1 MRVPGV
7 GWLLTT
13 SLVARL
19 PVAMAN
25 LAIILRIAT
34 ATGSYARAGA
44 VTGAYVVGT
53 GLFGPFLGRV
63 ADRAGRRPVLLVAAV
78 VNAAGLIALA
88 FIPVRETLVILV
100 VAAVAGASL
109 PPVAPAVRSLWPA
122 LVPEDLRSG
131 IYAFDATMQEA
142 TFMVGPTL
150 VALLSSLSGPPA
162 ALIACGGIGLVG
174 TLAVSLHPAIG
185 TPLTADP
192 APAAAAA
199 ATAASTPA
207 APGHTDDAAD
217 PGRGAVATTG
227 PAAPSGDGAPRSAGR
242 RLLHPAGLPG
252 LGSLVVIVLVFL
264 ASILIVE
271 VTVVAFAGHH
281 HASGQAGLLL
291 AAWSTGSMVGG
302 FSFGA
307 RSAHAGSRVLAP
319 LMLAAAVGF
328 LCLAAAPG
336 VGVLYGLLFLAG
348 MSIAPGF
355 SCIYGLV
362 GQLAPATGSVEAFSW
377 IASGI
382 QMGAAGGAAL
392 GGLLVEDI
400 GTRWS
405 FVFAAGCGLGT
416 AGIAWWRAWRAGH
429 REPA

>member
-1 MRVPGV
+1 VNQGRYRAVMRVPGV

-53 GLFGPFLGRV
+53 GPFLGRL
-63 ADRAGRRPVLLVAAV
+63 ADRAGRRPVLLISAV
-78 VNAAGLIALA
+78 VNAAGLISLA
-88 FIPVRETLVILV
+88 FIPVHHTVVILI
-100 VAAVAGASL
+100 VAAASGASL

-162 ALIACGGIGLVG
+162 ALIACGGIGLGG
-174 TLAVSLHPAIG
+174 TLAVSLHPAVG
-185 TPLTADP
+185 TPLTSD
-192 APAAAAA
+192 PAAATTSAPDR
-199 ATAASTPA
+199 PA
-207 APGHTDDAAD
+207 
-217 PGRGAVATTG
+217 R
-227 PAAPSGDGAPRSAGR
+227 R

-252 LGSLVVIVLVFL
+252 LASLVIIVLVFL

-281 HASGQAGLLL
+281 HASSQAGLLL

-302 FSFGA
+302 FALGA
-307 RSAHAGSRVLAP
+307 RAAHAGARVLAP

-336 VGVLYGLLFLAG
+336 VGLLYGLLFLAG

-362 GQLAPATGSVEAFSW
+362 GTLAPSTGSVEAFSW

-382 QMGAAGGAAL
+382 QIGAASGAAL

-405 FVFAAGCGLGT
+405 FVFAAGCGLVT
-416 AGIAWWRAWRAGH
+416 AAIAWWRAFH
-429 REPA
+429 RKPA

>member
-1 MRVPGV
+1 VNQGRYRAVMRVPGV

-53 GLFGPFLGRV
+53 GLFGPFLGRL
-63 ADRAGRRPVLLVAAV
+63 ADRAGRRPVLLISAV
-78 VNAAGLIALA
+78 VNAAGLISLA
-88 FIPVRETLVILV
+88 FIPVHHTVVILI
-100 VAAVAGASL
+100 VAAASGASL

-162 ALIACGGIGLVG
+162 ALIACGGIGLAG
-174 TLAVSLHPAIG
+174 TLAVSLHPAVG
-185 TPLTADP
+185 TPLTSD
-192 APAAAAA
+192 PAAATTSAPDR
-199 ATAASTPA
+199 PA
-207 APGHTDDAAD
+207 
-217 PGRGAVATTG
+217 R
-227 PAAPSGDGAPRSAGR
+227 R

-252 LGSLVVIVLVFL
+252 LASLVIIVLVFL

-281 HASGQAGLLL
+281 HASSQAGLLL

-302 FSFGA
+302 FALGA
-307 RSAHAGSRVLAP
+307 RAAHAGARVLAP

-336 VGVLYGLLFLAG
+336 VGLLYGLLFLAG

-362 GQLAPATGSVEAFSW
+362 GTLAPSTGSVEAFSW

-382 QMGAAGGAAL
+382 QIGAASGAAL

-405 FVFAAGCGLGT
+405 FVFAAGCGLVT
-416 AGIAWWRAWRAGH
+416 AAIAWWRAFH
-429 REPA
+429 RKPA

>member
-1 MRVPGV
+1 
-7 GWLLTT
+7 
-13 SLVARL
+13 
-19 PVAMAN
+19 
-25 LAIILRIAT
+25 
-34 ATGSYARAGA
+34 
-44 VTGAYVVGT
+44 
-53 GLFGPFLGRV
+53 
-63 ADRAGRRPVLLVAAV
+63 VLLISAV
-78 VNAAGLIALA
+78 VNAAGLISLA
-88 FIPVRETLVILV
+88 FIPVHHTVVILI
-100 VAAVAGASL
+100 VAAASGASL

-162 ALIACGGIGLVG
+162 ALIACGGIGLAG
-174 TLAVSLHPAIG
+174 TLAVSLHPAVG
-185 TPLTADP
+185 TPLTSD
-192 APAAAAA
+192 PAAATTSAPDR
-199 ATAASTPA
+199 PA
-207 APGHTDDAAD
+207 
-217 PGRGAVATTG
+217 R
-227 PAAPSGDGAPRSAGR
+227 R

-252 LGSLVVIVLVFL
+252 LASLVIIVLVFL

-271 VTVVAFAGHH
+271 VTV
-281 HASGQAGLLL
+281 

-302 FSFGA
+302 FALGA
-307 RSAHAGSRVLAP
+307 RAAHAGARVLAP

-336 VGVLYGLLFLAG
+336 VGLLYGLLFLAG

-362 GQLAPATGSVEAFSW
+362 GTLAPSTGSVEAFSW

-382 QMGAAGGAAL
+382 QIGAASGAAL

-405 FVFAAGCGLGT
+405 FVFAAGCGLVT
-416 AGIAWWRAWRAGH
+416 AAIAWWRAFH
-429 REPA
+429 RKPA

>member
-1 MRVPGV
+1 VNQGRYRAVMRVPGV

-53 GLFGPFLGRV
+53 GLFGPFLGRL
-63 ADRAGRRPVLLVAAV
+63 ADRAGRRPVLLISAV
-78 VNAAGLIALA
+78 VNAAGLISLA
-88 FIPVRETLVILV
+88 FIPVHHTVVILI
-100 VAAVAGASL
+100 VAAASGASL

-162 ALIACGGIGLVG
+162 ALIACGGIGLAG
-174 TLAVSLHPAIG
+174 TLAVSLHPAVG
-185 TPLTADP
+185 TPLTSD
-192 APAAAAA
+192 PAAATTSAPDR
-199 ATAASTPA
+199 PA
-207 APGHTDDAAD
+207 
-217 PGRGAVATTG
+217 R
-227 PAAPSGDGAPRSAGR
+227 R

-252 LGSLVVIVLVFL
+252 LASLVIIVLVFL

-281 HASGQAGLLL
+281 HASSQAGLLL

-302 FSFGA
+302 FAFGA
-307 RSAHAGSRVLAP
+307 RSAHAGTRVLAP

-336 VGVLYGLLFLAG
+336 VGLLYGLLFLAG

-362 GQLAPATGSVEAFSW
+362 GTLAPSTGSVEAFSW

-382 QMGAAGGAAL
+382 QIGAASGAAL

-405 FVFAAGCGLGT
+405 FVFAAGCGLVT
-416 AGIAWWRAWRAGH
+416 AAIAWWRAFH
-429 REPA
+429 RKPA